1 MSCFISGLLWRCAQ
15 SAELVKLS
23 TVASITQLDKP
34 SVLRILGSV
43 NVLLGGRYCLSEL
56 ARTKRNACCCLQMSS
71 CSLHS
76 RAHATCN
83 LLELLAGRSM
93 CSVIGLWLNSVS
105 IQYAAKSPS
114 GLHPWGLLAVV
125 FVS

>member
-1 MSCFISGLLWRCAQ
+1 MLLLA
-15 SAELVKLS
+15 
-23 TVASITQLDKP
+23 
-34 SVLRILGSV
+34 
-43 NVLLGGRYCLSEL
+43 NVFMQF
-56 ARTKRNACCCLQMSS
+56 TF
-71 CSLHS
+71 
-76 RAHATCN
+76 TCTRHIQ
-83 LLELLAGRSM
+83 LLELLAGKSM